1 MPLAVVSFCR
11 GHLTLRPF
19 GATLLRIWAL
29 VACVLLDAT
38 CSPMLPSKT
47 TIIPS
52 PAITCPVA
60 PPPVTTS
67 NGQSAVVSYSP
78 PTVTGG
84 TAPVS
89 VTCTPRS
96 GSTFNV
102 GSTAV
107 ACIATDAVRR
117 ASSCS
122 FAVSVILPRPRLGV
136 MTILAF
142 GDSITEGEVP
152 VLGELSIR
160 PRVVEPDRSYPAG
173 LTTLLAQRYT
183 AQGAS
188 RIEAFTLSAADKT
201 ICTTD
206 PPPPPTSGIVVINA
220 GCLGEQAGLPATL
233 SRLNDK
239 IVRYHPD
246 VVLLLEG
253 VNDLNAG
260 VSIPGAVQGVQR
272 LIFAARNLG
281 VRVLVGT
288 LLPEIFGGAR
298 AGSANLIVP
307 FNSLLVPVAQGAGAT
322 VVDIYGDMVTDV
334 TD

>member
-1 MPLAVVSFCR
+1 
-11 GHLTLRPF
+11 
-19 GATLLRIWAL
+19 
-29 VACVLLDAT
+29 
-38 CSPMLPSKT
+38 
-47 TIIPS
+47 
-52 PAITCPVA
+52 
-60 PPPVTTS
+60 
-67 NGQSAVVSYSP
+67 
-78 PTVTGG
+78 
-84 TAPVS
+84 
-89 VTCTPRS
+89 
-96 GSTFNV
+96 
-102 GSTAV
+102 
-107 ACIATDAVRR
+107 
-117 ASSCS
+117 
-122 FAVSVILPRPRLGV
+122 

-183 AQGAS
+183 TQGAS
-188 RIEAFTLSAADKT
+188 RIDAFTLGAADKT

-206 PPPPPTSGIVVINA
+206 PQPPPMSGIVVINA

-239 IVRYHPD
+239 MARYHPD
-246 VVLLLEG
+246 VLLLLEG
-253 VNDLNAG
+253 VNDLTAG
-260 VSIPGAVQGVQR
+260 VSVPGAVQGVQR
-272 LIFAARNLG
+272 LIFAARSLG

-288 LLPEIFGGAR
+288 LLPEIAGGVR

-334 TD
+334 TDWISPYDGLHPTEAGYQEIARVWFNSVRNAFELPSTSAVPSHLIWPGRQPGARYGPPNFRWPQE

>member
-1 MPLAVVSFCR
+1 MPLAAVSFCR
-11 GHLTLRPF
+11 GHLTRRLFR
-19 GATLLRIWAL
+19 ATPLRIWAL
-29 VACVLLDAT
+29 AGCALLGAR

-47 TIIPS
+47 TIISP
-52 PAITCPVA
+52 PAIACPVA

-89 VTCTPRS
+89 VTCAPPN

-107 ACIATDAVRR
+107 TCVATDAVRR

-183 AQGAS
+183 TQGAS
-188 RIEAFTLSAADKT
+188 RIDAFTLGAADKT

-206 PPPPPTSGIVVINA
+206 PQPPPMSGIVVINA

-239 IVRYHPD
+239 MARYHPD
-246 VVLLLEG
+246 VLLLLEG
-253 VNDLNAG
+253 
-260 VSIPGAVQGVQR
+260 
-272 LIFAARNLG
+272 
-281 VRVLVGT
+281 
-288 LLPEIFGGAR
+288 
-298 AGSANLIVP
+298 
-307 FNSLLVPVAQGAGAT
+307 
-322 VVDIYGDMVTDV
+322 
-334 TD
+334 